1 MAKAERGQSNILPE
15 ESPDAKAILNGHH
28 HHIFM
33 GREGL
38 SIIGGCS
45 THYQSTSVDPHH
57 HLDKNI
63 TNPAAHRISV
73 LRQLLVLLGSWAIY
87 IADLGTQQRLFD
99 LVTSL

>member
-1 MAKAERGQSNILPE
+1 MINQLQIDVMVKVERGQSNILPE

-33 GREGL
+33 GTEGL

-63 TNPAAHRISV
+63 TNPAAHGISV
-73 LRQLLVLLGSWAIY
+73 LRQFWCYWGVGSY
-87 IADLGTQQRLFD
+87 T
-99 LVTSL
+99 